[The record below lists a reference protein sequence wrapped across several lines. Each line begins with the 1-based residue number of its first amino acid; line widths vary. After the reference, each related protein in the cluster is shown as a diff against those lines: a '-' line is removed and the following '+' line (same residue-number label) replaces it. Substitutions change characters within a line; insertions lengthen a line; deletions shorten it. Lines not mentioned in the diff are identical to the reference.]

1 MRKQI
6 NRLIA
11 WLAVLALTV
20 GLLPAAAFAAGEAT
34 EITSLDAIT
43 DLSGSYLLTQ
53 DTTVTAPLSGTFTGT
68 FDGGGHTVTVNIT
81 ATASNA
87 GMFSIIGSG
96 ANVKNFKI
104 KDSSLISASYDLC
117 GLVAGTNKG
126 TISDVVV
133 ENSTVNG
140 YTMVGGLVG
149 KNDSGTITK
158 CAFESGTISK
168 VSTNDTGFGGL
179 VGENTGTI
187 SLCSNGAKLDHSSA
201 RRNYDYTGAIVGK
214 NTSGT
219 ISDCYN
225 TGELCDS
232 TDNYSYYLGGIA
244 GYGSGSV
251 TNCHNYGKFTT
262 GTSSYKCYGIA
273 SSSTNSYY
281 LSGCGATTGGTAK
294 TAEEFQTLAATLGET
309 NWVDGSDGYPV
320 LEWQTWKYSNTAIKY
335 TVEYYTE
342 ELDGTYT
349 LAQTA
354 EVKSEPDL
362 AVTAEQIVIDGFTFD
377 ADNAENVLTGTAS
390 EELVLKL
397 YYTRNSYTLTW
408 DAGEGTIISAD
419 DAYTHGTVKYGAPI
433 TYPEAELSG
442 YTAVWSA
449 TLTTMPAVNTTVTAT
464 WQVAVYPVTWNA
476 NGGSFETDD
485 GWGNITVSE
494 TKAWSSANGSSGGAI
509 YGQTFGKYRYNENST
524 NYSNR
529 DLPEPLHESMVFGGW
544 YTLVDGGEEITKDT
558 PVTVPEDGSFTFYAH
573 WDDAYTVTFDPNG
586 GSVSPTSV
594 LVGQGNAYGS
604 NADIPTPTRTGHTF
618 AGWYDAE
625 GNQLTANTVISAD
638 TTFTANWTP
647 NTYTVTFYPNGGTGS
662 MPSQTFTYGVAQK
675 ISKNLFTYEG
685 YRFVGW
691 ATWSSATSASYT
703 DEQEYT
709 IGSSNQSF
717 YAIWEEV
724 RHNLTLTV
732 TPEDATVVVKNSSGT
747 EQSATDG
754 VYDLREG
761 TYTYTV
767 SKYGYETVE
776 ETITLTQDETLT
788 INLVKLPSNSVSF
801 EITKPEDAGDVVITV
816 TAKDG
821 TVISA
826 ADDGTYDLIAGD
838 YSYLVTANGCNKV
851 TADFTVTDTDITFT
865 IALTVRTAWDGQTLT
880 EPHTITAEEAVEDYA
895 GMEGWYLITNGDE
908 LAWFANKVNTTSSG
922 CTSSAVL
929 AKDIDLG
936 NEKWSPMG
944 YNYSYYFAGT
954 FDGMGHAIR
963 GLYCDGT
970 DNQGL
975 FGYSKGTI
983 RNLTVYG
990 EVNGKSSYT
999 GGIVAYQNSAP
1010 ITNCGSYVS
1019 VSSNYNGGYVGGI
1032 AGYAYGTSFASC
1044 FNAGTLT
1051 GAKQQGGI
1059 AGVAYGTSSFTD
1071 CYNVGTMVAGE
1082 NVTESASSYAYSAG
1096 ILGYT
1101 NDYATVTVEN
1111 CYNAGNVDSGYTRI
1125 GALVGQAGSSTKI
1138 LNSYYLD
1145 NVTKSYAFGTPSEV
1159 AATSC
1164 TAEELKAA
1172 EMLDNLGGAYKAD
1185 GTLDC
1190 AINDGYPVL
1199 TWQVIPEHTH
1209 SLTETPAKAAT
1220 CTAEGNIAYWTCAV
1234 CGKIFSDAE
1243 GANEIT
1249 LADTVLPLTGHSY
1262 TYADNG
1268 DGTHTATCSVCND
1281 TVTADHT
1288 FVDGTCICGV
1298 KEVTEPIE
1306 VAAMTIGTQLALN
1319 SDLSILFRVKNV
1331 SETTYDL
1338 STAYLVV
1345 EKDQYP
1351 AGQEMYVKTTTF
1363 EDYTISGGR
1372 VVFTYSG
1379 ITAAEMN
1386 DEVRATFY
1394 VKGLDGKLYCSPV
1407 KVTSIC
1413 GYVDTALTSGTCT
1426 DALRTCLIDMLNYG
1440 TAAQNYFGRHTDA
1453 LANSGF
1459 AAYQQYAST
1468 ALNTEVTSVK
1478 ETVPTGCANNL
1489 VTKFSAK
1496 LDMNSSIG
1504 LCYTVTG
1511 VSAFVA
1517 ADLANLKLVIKD
1529 EAGNVLDT
1537 IEGDAL
1543 SIDAKGRIV
1552 GTTFVLTARQ
1562 MRTPVYA
1569 TLYSNGNVASDT
1581 FVYSIASYLI
1591 DVQTN
1596 MPGSTLEDMI
1606 EAMIIYGDSADKSL

>member
-1 MRKQI
+1 MQHK
-6 NRLIA
+6 
-11 WLAVLALTV
+11 
-20 GLLPAAAFAAGEAT
+20 
-34 EITSLDAIT
+34 
-43 DLSGSYLLTQ
+43 
-53 DTTVTAPLSGTFTGT
+53 
-68 FDGGGHTVTVNIT
+68 
-81 ATASNA
+81 NA
-87 GMFSIIGSG
+87 
-96 ANVKNFKI
+96 
-104 KDSSLISASYDLC
+104 
-117 GLVAGTNKG
+117 
-126 TISDVVV
+126 
-133 ENSTVNG
+133 
-140 YTMVGGLVG
+140 
-149 KNDSGTITK
+149 
-158 CAFESGTISK
+158 
-168 VSTNDTGFGGL
+168 
-179 VGENTGTI
+179 
-187 SLCSNGAKLDHSSA
+187 
-201 RRNYDYTGAIVGK
+201 
-214 NTSGT
+214 
-219 ISDCYN
+219 
-225 TGELCDS
+225 
-232 TDNYSYYLGGIA
+232 
-244 GYGSGSV
+244 
-251 TNCHNYGKFTT
+251 
-262 GTSSYKCYGIA
+262 
-273 SSSTNSYY
+273 
-281 LSGCGATTGGTAK
+281 SGCHT
-294 TAEEFQTLAATLGET
+294 FIQ
-309 NWVDGSDGYPV
+309 
-320 LEWQTWKYSNTAIKY
+320 YS
-335 TVEYYTE
+335 
-342 ELDGTYT
+342 
-349 LAQTA
+349 
-354 EVKSEPDL
+354 S
-362 AVTAEQIVIDGFTFD
+362 
-377 ADNAENVLTGTAS
+377 
-390 EELVLKL
+390 
-397 YYTRNSYTLTW
+397 
-408 DAGEGTIISAD
+408 
-419 DAYTHGTVKYGAPI
+419 
-433 TYPEAELSG
+433 
-442 YTAVWSA
+442 
-449 TLTTMPAVNTTVTAT
+449 
-464 WQVAVYPVTWNA
+464 
-476 NGGSFETDD
+476 
-485 GWGNITVSE
+485 
-494 TKAWSSANGSSGGAI
+494 
-509 YGQTFGKYRYNENST
+509 
-524 NYSNR
+524 
-529 DLPEPLHESMVFGGW
+529 VFGN
-544 YTLVDGGEEITKDT
+544 
-558 PVTVPEDGSFTFYAH
+558 PPFM
-573 WDDAYTVTFDPNG
+573 
-586 GSVSPTSV
+586 
-594 LVGQGNAYGS
+594 
-604 NADIPTPTRTGHTF
+604 
-618 AGWYDAE
+618 
-625 GNQLTANTVISAD
+625 ISAD
-638 TTFTANWTP
+638 TTFTASWTP
-647 NTYTVTFYPNGGTGS
+647 NTYTVTFYSNGGTGS
-662 MPSQTFTYGVAQK
+662 MPSQSFTYGVAQK

-732 TPEDATVVVKNSSGT
+732 TPEDATVVVKNSSGV

-761 TYTYTV
+761 TYTYSV

-788 INLVKLPSNSVSF
+788 IDLVKLPSNTVSF
-801 EITKPEDAGDVVITV
+801 EITKPEDTGDVVITV

-821 TVISA
+821 TVITA
-826 ADDGTYDLIAGD
+826 AEGGTYDLIAGE

-851 TADFTVTDTDITFT
+851 AADFTVTESDLSFT
-865 IALTVRTAWDGQTLT
+865 IALTIRTAWDGQTLT

-908 LAWFANKVNTTSSG
+908 LAWFANKVNTTSGG
-922 CTSSAVL
+922 CTSSAVF

-990 EVNGKSSYT
+990 EVNGKGTYT
-999 GGIVAYQNSAP
+999 GGIAAYQNGGSL
-1010 ITNCGSYVS
+1010 TNCGSYVS
-1019 VSSNYNGGYVGGI
+1019 VSSNYNGGEVGGI
-1032 AGYAYGTSFASC
+1032 AGYAYGASFTAC

-1051 GAKQQGGI
+1051 GSKQQGGI
-1059 AGVAYGTSSFTD
+1059 AGVAYGTSNFTN
-1071 CYNVGTMVAGE
+1071 CYNVGTMVKGE
-1082 NVTESASSYAYSAG
+1082 NVTESSSSYAFSAG
-1096 ILGYT
+1096 IVGLT
-1101 NDYATVTVEN
+1101 NDYATVTLEN

-1125 GALVGQAGSSTKI
+1125 GTLVGQAGKSTTI
-1138 LNSYYLD
+1138 RNSYYLN
-1145 NVTKSYAFGTPSEV
+1145 NVNKVCASYYSNEV
-1159 AATSC
+1159 PADISATAC
-1164 TAEELKAA
+1164 AAEEFKAVD
-1172 EMLDNLGGAYKAD
+1172 MLDNLGSAYKAD

-1190 AINDGYPVL
+1190 AINNGYPVL
-1199 TWQVIPEHTH
+1199 SWQVIPVHTH
-1209 SLTETPAKAAT
+1209 TLTETPAEAAT
-1220 CTAEGNIAYWTCAV
+1220 CTTEGNIAYWTCSV
-1234 CGKIFSDAE
+1234 CEKIFSDAE
-1243 GANEIT
+1243 GTNEIT
-1249 LADTVLPLTGHSY
+1249 LADTVLPLADHSY
-1262 TYADNG
+1262 AYADNG

-1459 AAYQQYAST
+1459 EAYQQYAST